1 MLFRLFFLVACI
13 VIVSWV
19 INAILKGIIT
29 TFGRFRPNQPPQRNS
44 RFNPDGSH
52 HGMSQKFD
60 DIKDAE
66 YTDVTDD
73 EK

>member
-1 MLFRLFFLVACI
+1 MLSKLFLLVVCI
-13 VIVSWV
+13 VIVSWI

-29 TFGRFRPNQPPQRNS
+29 TFGRYQPNRPPQQNS
-44 RFNPDGSH
+44 GFEQNAPKPGI
-52 HGMSQKFD
+52 SQKFN

-66 YTDVTDD
+66 YTDITDN